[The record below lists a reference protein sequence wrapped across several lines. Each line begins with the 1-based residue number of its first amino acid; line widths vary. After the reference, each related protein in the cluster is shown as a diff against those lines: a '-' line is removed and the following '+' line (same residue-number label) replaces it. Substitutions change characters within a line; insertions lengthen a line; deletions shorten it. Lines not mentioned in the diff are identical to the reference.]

1 MVQLWCSFCLAGWG
15 SVLIVVQVWFS
26 LDGQTYGSVLVQV
39 GAGVQYVCDVVRLW
53 CSCGSD
59 KCGLTCAG
67 LALVQIWLIWFRLAQ
82 LWVSLGSACCGVMSR
97 DAVVVQLWFS
107 CSWLDLC
114 NVA

>member
-1 MVQLWCSFCLAGWG
+1 M
-15 SVLIVVQVWFS
+15 VQVWFS
-26 LDGQTYGSVLVQV
+26 LDGQTYGSMLVQV
-39 GAGVQYVCDVVRLW
+39 CVQMYSMWFSCGYIVAQIVVVLCGALW

-59 KCGLTCAG
+59 KCGLTFAG
-67 LALVQIWLIWFRLAQ
+67 LALVQLWLIWFRLAQ
-82 LWVSLGSACCGVMSR
+82 LWVCLGSACCGVMSR